1 MNFEILEVKG
11 DVYITTHENIGEG
24 DWFIR
29 GYEIHRCFI
38 VHKRNNEKTTY
49 FNTFFKK
56 KNLNKRGYIPKK
68 NLVKKILLKVLNGK
82 LKKCIVRKI

>member
-29 GYEIHRCFI
+29 GDEIHRCFR
-38 VHKRNNEKTTY
+38 VHKTD
-49 FNTFFKK
+49 
-56 KNLNKRGYIPKK
+56 
-68 NLVKKILLKVLNGK
+68 NGK
-82 LKKCIVRKI
+82 DGWVKNFNV